1 MTERS
6 DAARRGAPAFDQ
18 PDPRPGGLHAHT
30 RAIRAGRADNQE
42 ALAPIL
48 WATST
53 FTAATVEA
61 AHEMAVDVH
70 SSRYYSRYGNPGVRA
85 FEDAIADLEGTESAR
100 AFASGMGALSA
111 IVLGLC
117 STGDHIVA
125 QRQIYAGTQML
136 LQTACPRFGIGVT
149 FVDGTEPGAFAEAV
163 IPGRTVLVI
172 AETPANPKLDVV
184 DLAEVGAIA
193 GPMTVV
199 DSTFATPL
207 GQQPAAFG
215 VDLVVHSATKAIS
228 GHNDATI
235 GVVAGSEELLGW
247 LWSYAV
253 LHGAVASPFDA
264 MNALRG
270 LRTLAVRLRQQTA
283 TAAALAEAVVGHPA
297 VEAVHYPGLET
308 HPQHR
313 LVRRQMELAG
323 GLVTFDL
330 RGGFEAGRAFAEGVS
345 VVQLATSLGGP
356 ESIVTHPASTTHASL
371 LPAEREASGIVGG
384 TVRFSAGL
392 EHTDDVV
399 ADVIGTLDR
408 VGAGGTVR
416 PGAGGSV
423 GTDVIGA
430 RPGASNG

>member
-1 MTERS
+1 MPENAGDGSGDANRS
-6 DAARRGAPAFDQ
+6 GSGDGSGDVNRGGSGDAS
-18 PDPRPGGLHAHT
+18 PRGLHAQT
-30 RAIRAGRADNQE
+30 RAIRAGRADNQN

-53 FTAATVEA
+53 FTADTVSEA
-61 AHEMAVDVH
+61 HDMAIDTH
-70 SSRYYSRYGNPGVRA
+70 SSRFYTRYGNPTVKA
-85 FEDAIADLEGTESAR
+85 FEDAVADLEGTESAR

-117 STGDHIVA
+117 SSGDHIVA
-125 QRQIYAGTQML
+125 QRQLYAGTQLL
-136 LQTACPRFGIGVT
+136 LQTVCPRFGIGVT

-163 IPGRTVLVI
+163 IPGRTILVM
-172 AETPANPKLDVV
+172 AETPANPKLAVA

-207 GQQPAAFG
+207 GQRPAEFG
-215 VDLVVHSATKAIS
+215 VDLVVHSATKAIA

-235 GVVAGSEELLGW
+235 GVVAGSEELLAW
-247 LWSYAV
+247 LWNYAV

-264 MNALRG
+264 LNALRG
-270 LRTLAVRLRQQTA
+270 VRTLAVRLRQQTETA
-283 TAAALAEAVVGHPA
+283 TALSEALEGHPM
-297 VEAVHYPGLET
+297 VEAVHYPGLAS
-308 HPQHR
+308 HPQHE
-313 LVRRQMELAG
+313 LAARQMDLAG

-330 RGGFEAGRAFAEGVS
+330 GGGYEAGRAFVEEVR

-356 ESIVTHPASTTHASL
+356 ESIVTHPASTTHVSL
-371 LPAEREASGIVGG
+371 LPEELEAVCIGRG

-399 ADVIGTLDR
+399 ADVIGALDR
-408 VGAGGTVR
+408 VEGI
-416 PGAGGSV
+416 V
-423 GTDVIGA
+423 G
-430 RPGASNG
+430 GASR